1 MPLPPRAITLR
12 DGWALSS
19 PLTMDVGPYAP
30 AHVPAAI
37 RLDVGER
44 GWILIPLGVKLHRSN
59 PELPTSALGQK
70 RTSAHLRVMSALPP
84 KADIRR
90 RELDVRFV
98 PKADIGLVKV
108 NAVSQ
113 APKIGVQAD

>member
-1 MPLPPRAITLR
+1 MSRAR
-12 DGWALSS
+12 VD
-19 PLTMDVGPYAP
+19 PDPF
-30 AHVPAAI
+30 
-37 RLDVGER
+37 
-44 GWILIPLGVKLHRSN
+44 RSN

-70 RTSAHLRVMSALPP
+70 RTSAHVRVMSALPP

-113 APKIGVQAD
+113 APKIGVQVD

>member
-1 MPLPPRAITLR
+1 MRRLMSLPRSVSMWEKCLPDKRRNELVAGAQWCR
-12 DGWALSS
+12 K
-19 PLTMDVGPYAP
+19 
-30 AHVPAAI
+30 
-37 RLDVGER
+37 R

-70 RTSAHLRVMSALPP
+70 RTSAHVRVMSALPP

-113 APKIGVQAD
+113 ASKIGVQVD

>member
-1 MPLPPRAITLR
+1 MAITGA
-12 DGWALSS
+12 DKSS
-19 PLTMDVGPYAP
+19 LADSQPRQSL
-30 AHVPAAI
+30 AHAFSQSSRSPSGFPQCFSGEINDAKLFNKTGHYSHAY
-37 RLDVGER
+37 RL
-44 GWILIPLGVKLHRSN
+44 LFAK
-59 PELPTSALGQK
+59 
-70 RTSAHLRVMSALPP
+70 PP

-113 APKIGVQAD
+113 APKIGVQVD